1 MIAMALGR
9 IPSELPLVLPNGGRF
24 EVQALMPEEGKSV
37 AFADVFKN
45 AVDKVQKAQETAAN
59 MKTEFAAGR
68 LDDIHGM
75 MIANKQAEIETRLL
89 ANVRSKMLEAFQELW
104 RINV

>member
-1 MIAMALGR
+1 MALGR
-9 IPSELPLVLPNGGRF
+9 ISGELPLALPAGGRF
-24 EVQALMPEEGKSV
+24 EAVPLAPKQEGPAV
-37 AFADVFKN
+37 AFSDVFKS
-45 AVDKVQKAQETAAN
+45 AIDKAQKSQEVADN
-59 MKTEFAAGR
+59 MQTEFASGR

-89 ANVRSKMLEAFQELW
+89 ANVRSKMLESFQELW

>member
-1 MIAMALGR
+1 MALGR
-9 IPSELPLVLPNGGRF
+9 VTSELPLTLPTGGQFKVASPF
-24 EVQALMPEEGKSV
+24 EPAADTHPI
-37 AFADVFKN
+37 AFTDVFQN
-45 AVDKVQKAQETAAN
+45 ALEKVHESQQIAKE

-75 MIANKQAEIETRLL
+75 MIANQQAGIETRLL

>member
-1 MIAMALGR
+1 MPLD
-9 IPSELPLVLPNGGRF
+9 PSGRF
-24 EVQALMPEEGKSV
+24 EAPPLAPKPEGPKV
-37 AFADVFKN
+37 AFSDVFQ
-45 AVDKVQKAQETAAN
+45 AAMEKAQKSQDVADN
-59 MKTEFAAGR
+59 MQTEFAAGR

-89 ANVRSKMLEAFQELW
+89 SNVRSKMLEAFQELW

>member
-1 MIAMALGR
+1 MGVGNVS
-9 IPSELPLVLPNGGRF
+9 SELPLILPTGGRF
-24 EVQALMPEEGKSV
+24 EAPALAPQDDQSGP
-37 AFADVFKN
+37 FTDVFKN
-45 AVDKVQKAQETAAN
+45 ALAKVQKSHEVAAG
-59 MKTEFAAGR
+59 MKTEFASGR

-89 ANVRSKMLEAFQELW
+89 ASVRSKMLEAFQELW

>member
-1 MIAMALGR
+1 MALGR
-9 IPSELPLVLPNGGRF
+9 VSGELPLILPTGGQF
-24 EVQALMPEEGKSV
+24 KVESPFKPNEEVRPT
-37 AFADVFKN
+37 AFTDVFKN
-45 AVDKVQKAQETAAN
+45 ALEKVHESQEISKN

-75 MIANKQAEIETRLL
+75 MIAGKQAEIETRLL
-89 ANVRSKMLEAFQELW
+89 SNVRSKMLEAFQELW

>member
-1 MIAMALGR
+1 MALGR
-9 IPSELPLVLPNGGRF
+9 IPNELQLVLPQGGRF
-24 EVQALMPEEGKSV
+24 QATPVTPPTEGPAV
-37 AFADVFKN
+37 AFTDVFKS
-45 AVDKVQKAQETAAN
+45 AIEKAQNSQEVASN
-59 MKTEFAAGR
+59 MRVEFASGR

-89 ANVRSKMLEAFQELW
+89 SNVRSKMLEAFQELW

>member
-1 MIAMALGR
+1 MTAVALGA
-9 IPSELPLVLPNGGRF
+9 ISGELPLALP
-24 EVQALMPEEGKSV
+24 V
-37 AFADVFKN
+37 AGPSAVEDFLPKADAGTPFADVFR
-45 AVDKVQKAQETAAN
+45 AALSKVKESQEVSGR

-75 MIANKQAEIETRLL
+75 MIASKRAEIETRLL

>member
-1 MIAMALGR
+1 MALGR
-9 IPSELPLVLPNGGRF
+9 ISNELPLALPSGGRF
-24 EVQALMPEEGKSV
+24 EAPPLAPKQTGPQV
-37 AFADVFKN
+37 AFSDVFQ
-45 AVDKVQKAQETAAN
+45 AAIDKAQKSQDVADN
-59 MKTEFAAGR
+59 MQNEFAAGR

-89 ANVRSKMLEAFQELW
+89 SNVRSKMLEAFQELW

>member
-1 MIAMALGR
+1 MALGR
-9 IPSELPLVLPNGGRF
+9 ISGELPLSLPSGGQF
-24 EVQALMPEEGKSV
+24 KVESPFKSTDEVAPI

-45 AVDKVQKAQETAAN
+45 ALDKVHESQEISKN
-59 MKTEFAAGR
+59 MKVEFAAGR

-75 MIANKQAEIETRLL
+75 MIAGKQAEIETRLL
-89 ANVRSKMLEAFQELW
+89 SNVRSKMLEAFQELW

>member
-1 MIAMALGR
+1 MALGR

-24 EVQALMPEEGKSV
+24 QVESFAPEEGKSV
-37 AFADVFKN
+37 AFMDVFKN
-45 AVDKVQKAQETAAN
+45 AVDKVQKSQETAAS

-75 MIANKQAEIETRLL
+75 MIAGKQAEIETRLL

>member
-1 MIAMALGR
+1 MALGR
-9 IPSELPLVLPNGGRF
+9 VSGELPLALPSGGQF
-24 EVQALMPEEGKSV
+24 KVESPFKPAEQVAPV
-37 AFADVFKN
+37 AFSDVFAN
-45 AVDKVQKAQETAAN
+45 ALEKVHESQQIAKN

-75 MIANKQAEIETRLL
+75 MIANQQAGIETRLL
-89 ANVRSKMLEAFQELW
+89 SNVRSKMLEAFQELW

>member
-1 MIAMALGR
+1 
-9 IPSELPLVLPNGGRF
+9 
-24 EVQALMPEEGKSV
+24 
-37 AFADVFKN
+37 
-45 AVDKVQKAQETAAN
+45 

-75 MIANKQAEIETRLL
+75 MIASKQAEIETRLL
-89 ANVRSKMLEAFQELW
+89 SNVRSKMLEAFQELW